1 MNSITKNS
9 AVTLLV
15 LASMTLGS
23 TAGMAGVATIQSASP
38 AASSKPATLN
48 AREKQIQQADALAQN
63 GREAMSD
70 IAAARQLLSEK
81 HDDEARQ
88 YLEQARD
95 LLTKLKS
102 EVTTEKGN
110 TSGLLSIYS
119 QLGINK
125 EVEITEQLK
134 QKLETTHL
142 DVIRGKHKKVV
153 ETLKSVDVELQYS
166 FVDLPVAIILGKV
179 ESALKSL
186 SEKNS
191 KQASEALAAAETELI
206 HDSIVI
212 NAINDNPAG

>member
-23 TAGMAGVATIQSASP
+23 TAGMAGVATTQSASL

-48 AREKQIQQADALAQN
+48 TREKQIQQADALAQN
-63 GREAMSD
+63 GREAISD

-153 ETLKSVDVELQYS
+153 ETLKSVDLELQYS